1 MVSASPEW
9 EEMVKTPR
17 EFVTAVRI
25 DGLKQA
31 QHDPNVHSED
41 VQISSHRTPED
52 WTTDSAKP
60 KNHNLNW
67 GRILGCHAERCR
79 VLMVNLVNGLV

>member
-9 EEMVKTPR
+9 KEMVKTPR
-17 EFVTAVRI
+17 EFVATVCI

-41 VQISSHRTPED
+41 VQISGHCTPEN
-52 WTTDSAKP
+52 WTADSAEP
-60 KNHNLNW
+60 KNHNLNR
-67 GRILGCHAERCR
+67 GRILGCHAERCG
-79 VLMVNLVNGLV
+79 VLMMNFVNGLV